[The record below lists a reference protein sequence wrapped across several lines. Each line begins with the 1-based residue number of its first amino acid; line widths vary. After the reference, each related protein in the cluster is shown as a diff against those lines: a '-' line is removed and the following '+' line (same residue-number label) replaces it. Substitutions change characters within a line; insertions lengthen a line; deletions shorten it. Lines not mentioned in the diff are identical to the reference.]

1 MYLYI
6 YLSHVCI
13 NITVGHCIS
22 TRVASRHVDLL
33 DTSSCRQ
40 MLHDAS
46 RIGCKR
52 PSFAP
57 KMRSKDDL
65 RCLWLSVQRPT
76 LTLSKIIPT
85 ALQRGV
91 SPGKTFPPWRANR
104 RFFSI
109 AAGCGLRTTS
119 REGKMKWHRIS
130 MTLMSCNLIADVGE
144 NWAIDNDLMCRG
156 TWVGLIGT
164 I

>member
-6 YLSHVCI
+6 YISHVCI

-104 RFFSI
+104 LFFQSPLAVDWGQLPEKARWSDLASAWPWW
-109 AAGCGLRTTS
+109 AATWLQMWVKIGPL
-119 REGKMKWHRIS
+119 I
-130 MTLMSCNLIADVGE
+130 MT
-144 NWAIDNDLMCRG
+144 
-156 TWVGLIGT
+156 
-164 I
+164 

>member
-104 RFFSI
+104 LFFNRRWLWTEDNFQRRQDEVTSHQHDLDELQLDCR
-109 AAGCGLRTTS
+109 CGWKL
-119 REGKMKWHRIS
+119 GQW
-130 MTLMSCNLIADVGE
+130 
-144 NWAIDNDLMCRG
+144 
-156 TWVGLIGT
+156 
-164 I
+164 